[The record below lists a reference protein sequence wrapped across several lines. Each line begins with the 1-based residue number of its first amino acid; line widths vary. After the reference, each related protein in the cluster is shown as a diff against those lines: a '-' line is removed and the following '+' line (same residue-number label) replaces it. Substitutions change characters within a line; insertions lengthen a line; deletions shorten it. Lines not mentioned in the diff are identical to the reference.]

1 MEKSKDY
8 GMFLLAIP
16 VVGAMLVLFWVGN
29 MALIEGPASKLTL
42 VGLMTVLAT
51 AAVVYLEAKAAEEAN
66 GGPLEGVFSSTK
78 WTILVALLWIVG
90 YPWYMKKRK
99 AYGLKD
105 LFVPAVVITVIFM
118 VVTLAVNAS
127 IDSAVE
133 ELNRTLMY

>member
-1 MEKSKDY
+1 
-8 GMFLLAIP
+8 
-16 VVGAMLVLFWVGN
+16 
-29 MALIEGPASKLTL
+29 
-42 VGLMTVLAT
+42 
-51 AAVVYLEAKAAEEAN
+51 
-66 GGPLEGVFSSTK
+66 
-78 WTILVALLWIVG
+78 VALLWIVG
-90 YPWYMKKRK
+90 YPWYMKKRQ